1 MVDKCERCKHWGVR
15 KIGNFTFDYG
25 FCSFLEGEGR
35 GQIAIMDVD
44 GYISGGDGVVT
55 KPGFCCNN
63 FEA

>member
-25 FCSFLEGEGR
+25 FCSFWEGEGR

-44 GYISGGDGVVT
+44 GYISGAM
-55 KPGFCCNN
+55 
-63 FEA
+63 EL